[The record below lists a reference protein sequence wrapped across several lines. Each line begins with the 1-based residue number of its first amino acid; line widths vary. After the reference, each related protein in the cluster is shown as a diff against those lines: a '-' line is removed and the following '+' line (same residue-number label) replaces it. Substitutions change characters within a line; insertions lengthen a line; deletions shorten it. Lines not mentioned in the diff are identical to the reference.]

1 MNPSMSPA
9 PQPLLLGT
17 AGRLDRFASASGRVL
32 GWFTLAMVLIQ
43 SLVVALR
50 YGFDGGSLALQ
61 DAVVY
66 LHGAAFM
73 LGLAYALQAGAH
85 VRVDVFYRTLSA
97 RGKAWVD
104 AVGCLIFLLP
114 VCTFIAVGSWQFAA
128 NSWAVWE
135 SSASAD
141 GLGGVYLLKSLMP
154 LAAAT
159 LALQGIAQFARA
171 LHTLMQVESRSGHSQ
186 SVAPRAAT
194 TGTKTATQPT
204 ETSHPLVREATGEVG
219 A

>member
-1 MNPSMSPA
+1 MKSP
-9 PQPLLLGT
+9 PQSILLGT
-17 AGRLDRFASASGRVL
+17 AGRLDRFAHLCGRLL
-32 GWFTLAMVLIQ
+32 GWFTLVMVLIQ

-61 DAVVY
+61 DAVTY

-114 VCTFIAVGSWQFAA
+114 VCTFIAIGSWQFAA
-128 NSWAVWE
+128 SSWAVSE
-135 SSASAD
+135 TSASAD
-141 GLGGVYLLKSLMP
+141 GLAGVYLLKSLMP
-154 LAAAT
+154 LAAIT
-159 LALQGIAQFARA
+159 LALQGVSQFARA
-171 LHTLMQVESRSGHSQ
+171 LHTLMQVETSASDTTSFRVATSQ
-186 SVAPRAAT
+186 AAEKT
-194 TGTKTATQPT
+194 TGKL
-204 ETSHPLVREATGEVG
+204 HPLVREATVE
-219 A
+219 ASP

>member
-1 MNPSMSPA
+1 MKFLLRAANGLDCFTRRSGH
-9 PQPLLLGT
+9 LLGW
-17 AGRLDRFASASGRVL
+17 L
-32 GWFTLAMVLIQ
+32 TLAMVLIQ

-61 DAVVY
+61 DTVTY

-73 LGLAYALQAGAH
+73 LGLAYALQASAH

-114 VCTFIAVGSWQFAA
+114 LCTFIAVGGWHFAA
-128 NSWAVWE
+128 SSWAVHE
-135 SSASAD
+135 TSNSAD
-141 GLGGVYLLKSLMP
+141 GLGGVYLLKSLIP

-159 LALQGIAQFARA
+159 LALQGVSQFARA
-171 LHTLMQVESRSGHSQ
+171 LNTLMQLETDSRQ
-186 SVAPRAAT
+186 
-194 TGTKTATQPT
+194 QPT
-204 ETSHPLVREATGEVG
+204 QSPRVSASEQPPVSVRETAGEVG

>member
-1 MNPSMSPA
+1 MKPSMNSG
-9 PQPLLLGT
+9 PQSLLLGI
-17 AGRLDRFASASGRVL
+17 AGRLDRFAGVSGRVL

-61 DAVVY
+61 DAVIY

-73 LGLAYALQAGAH
+73 LGLAYALQSGAH

-104 AVGCLIFLLP
+104 AVGCLVFLLP
-114 VCTFIAVGSWQFAA
+114 VCTFMAVGSWQFAA
-128 NSWAVWE
+128 SSWAVQE

-141 GLGGVYLLKSLMP
+141 GLAGVFLLKSLMP

-171 LHTLMQVESRSGHSQ
+171 LHTLMLTEHRSGSADSAASQ
-186 SVAPRAAT
+186 AARAA
-194 TGTKTATQPT
+194 AQPA
-204 ETSHPLVREATGEVG
+204 EQARPLVREAAGEASV
-219 A
+219 

>member
-1 MNPSMSPA
+1 MTF
-9 PQPLLLGT
+9 LLRAANG
-17 AGRLDRFASASGRVL
+17 LDRFARGSGRLL
-32 GWFTLAMVLIQ
+32 GWLTLTMVLIQ

-61 DAVVY
+61 DAVTY

-85 VRVDVFYRTLSA
+85 VRVDVLYRTLSA

-114 VCTFIAVGSWQFAA
+114 LCTFIAVGGWHFAA
-128 NSWAVWE
+128 NSWAVHE
-135 SSASAD
+135 TSNSAD
-141 GLGGVYLLKSLMP
+141 GLGGIFLLKSLIP

-159 LALQGIAQFARA
+159 LSLQGISQFARS
-171 LHTLMQVESRSGHSQ
+171 LNTLMQVEAETGSQ
-186 SVAPRAAT
+186 PIPAAPAQATEQPRA
-194 TGTKTATQPT
+194 
-204 ETSHPLVREATGEVG
+204 LVREAAGDGV
-219 A
+219 

>member
-1 MNPSMSPA
+1 MKYPPQSP
-9 PQPLLLGT
+9 LLGT
-17 AGRLDRFASASGRVL
+17 AGRLDRLASFSGRVL
-32 GWFTLAMVLIQ
+32 GWFTLAMVLVQ

-114 VCTFIAVGSWQFAA
+114 LCTFIGVGSWQFAA

-141 GLGGVYLLKSLMP
+141 GLGGVFLLKSLMP

-159 LALQGIAQFARA
+159 LALQGVAQFARA
-171 LHTLMQVESRSGHSQ
+171 LHTLMLSEHRSGNAESLALQ
-186 SVAPRAAT
+186 AAP
-194 TGTKTATQPT
+194 
-204 ETSHPLVREATGEVG
+204 TSARPAEQARPLVREAAGEASV
-219 A
+219 

>member
-1 MNPSMSPA
+1 MKSSP
-9 PQPLLLGT
+9 QNLLLGK
-17 AGRLDRFASASGRVL
+17 AGILDRFAGLSGRVL

-50 YGFDGGSLALQ
+50 YGFDGGSTALQ
-61 DAVVY
+61 DTVVY

-85 VRVDVFYRTLSA
+85 VRVDVFYRTMSA

-128 NSWAVWE
+128 SSWAVLE

-141 GLGGVYLLKSLMP
+141 GLGGVFLLKSLMP

-159 LALQGIAQFARA
+159 LALQGIAQFTRA
-171 LHTLMQVESRSGHSQ
+171 LHTLMQVESRAGSSTPINTESTQ
-186 SVAPRAAT
+186 AAE
-194 TGTKTATQPT
+194 KAAEKP
-204 ETSHPLVREATGEVG
+204 HPLVREAVGE
-219 A
+219 ASA

>member
-1 MNPSMSPA
+1 MNSSPHS
-9 PQPLLLGT
+9 LLLGT
-17 AGRLDRFASASGRVL
+17 AGRLDRFAGLSGRML
-32 GWFTLAMVLIQ
+32 GWLTLAMVLIQ

-50 YGFDGGSLALQ
+50 YGFDGGSTALQ
-61 DAVVY
+61 DTVTY

-85 VRVDVFYRTLSA
+85 VRVDVFYRNMSP

-104 AVGCLIFLLP
+104 ASGCLIFLLP
-114 VCTFIAVGSWQFAA
+114 VCTFIAVGSWHFAA
-128 NSWAVWE
+128 SSWAVLE

-171 LHTLMQVESRSGHSQ
+171 LHTLMQVEARS
-186 SVAPRAAT
+186 T
-194 TGTKTATQPT
+194 ETQPVMQGAST
-204 ETSHPLVREATGEVG
+204 RANPGAEKPQPLVREAAGE
-219 A
+219 ASA

>member
-1 MNPSMSPA
+1 MTF
-9 PQPLLLGT
+9 LLRF
-17 AGRLDRFASASGRVL
+17 ANALDRFASGCGRAL
-32 GWFTLAMVLIQ
+32 AWFTLAMVLIQ

-61 DAVVY
+61 DAVTY

-73 LGLAYALQAGAH
+73 LGLAYALQSGAH
-85 VRVDVFYRTLSA
+85 VRVDVIYRTLSA

-114 VCTFIAVGSWQFAA
+114 ICAFIGYGGWQFATS
-128 NSWAVWE
+128 SWAVSE
-135 SSASAD
+135 TSNSAD
-141 GLGGVYLLKSLMP
+141 GLGGVYLLKSLIP

-159 LALQGIAQFARA
+159 LALQGLSQFARA
-171 LHTLMQVESRSGHSQ
+171 LNTLMQVQPGSDVSTSTESFSR
-186 SVAPRAAT
+186 APVRQLAE
-194 TGTKTATQPT
+194 TQP
-204 ETSHPLVREATGEVG
+204 HPLVREAAPGSATEVG

>member
-1 MNPSMSPA
+1 MKFLLRAANGLDCFAHHSGR
-9 PQPLLLGT
+9 LLGW
-17 AGRLDRFASASGRVL
+17 L
-32 GWFTLAMVLIQ
+32 TLAMVLIQ

-61 DAVVY
+61 DTVTY

-73 LGLAYALQAGAH
+73 LGLAYALQASAH

-114 VCTFIAVGSWQFAA
+114 LCTFIAVGGWHFAA
-128 NSWAVWE
+128 NSWAVQE
-135 SSASAD
+135 TSNSAD
-141 GLGGVYLLKSLMP
+141 GLGGVYLLKSLIP
-154 LAAAT
+154 LAAVT
-159 LALQGIAQFARA
+159 LALQGVSQFARA
-171 LHTLMQVESRSGHSQ
+171 LNTLMQLEAESGHQ
-186 SVAPRAAT
+186 MAPVAPTRSEEQPRA
-194 TGTKTATQPT
+194 
-204 ETSHPLVREATGEVG
+204 LVREAAGEVG

>member
-1 MNPSMSPA
+1 MKF
-9 PQPLLLGT
+9 LLTT
-17 AGRLDRFASASGRVL
+17 ANGLDRFASASGRLL

-43 SLVVALR
+43 SLVVILR

-61 DAVVY
+61 DSVTY

-73 LGLAYALQAGAH
+73 LGLAYALQTGAH
-85 VRVDVFYRTLSA
+85 VRVDVFYRTMSI

-114 VCTFIAVGSWQFAA
+114 LCTFIAVGSWHFAA
-128 NSWAVWE
+128 SSWAVHE
-135 SSASAD
+135 TSASAD
-141 GLGGVYLLKSLMP
+141 GLGGVFLLKSLMP
-154 LAAAT
+154 LAAIT

-171 LHTLMQVESRSGHSQ
+171 LNTLMLVTREELRKSSAVNDTPEESVEEAAHNKPMVRQ
-186 SVAPRAAT
+186 APGA
-194 TGTKTATQPT
+194 
-204 ETSHPLVREATGEVG
+204 EVS

>member
-1 MNPSMSPA
+1 MTF
-9 PQPLLLGT
+9 LLRAANG
-17 AGRLDRFASASGRVL
+17 LDRFSRGSGRLL
-32 GWFTLAMVLIQ
+32 GWLTLAMVLIQ

-61 DAVVY
+61 DSVAY

-85 VRVDVFYRTLSA
+85 VRVDVFYRTLSI

-114 VCTFIAVGSWQFAA
+114 ICLFIAVGGWHFAA
-128 NSWAVWE
+128 NSWAVHE
-135 SSASAD
+135 SSNSAD
-141 GLGGVYLLKSLMP
+141 GLGGIYLLKSLIP
-154 LAAAT
+154 LAATT
-159 LALQGIAQFARA
+159 LALQGVSQFARA
-171 LHTLMQVESRSGHSQ
+171 LHTLMQVETEASHQ
-186 SVAPRAAT
+186 HAPVAQTPV
-194 TGTKTATQPT
+194 KEQTQA
-204 ETSHPLVREATGEVG
+204 LVREAAGALRETAGEIR

>member
-1 MNPSMSPA
+1 MKFLPRIASV
-9 PQPLLLGT
+9 
-17 AGRLDRFASASGRVL
+17 LDRFASGCGRFL

-85 VRVDVFYRTLSA
+85 VRVDVFYRTMSA

-114 VCTFIAVGSWQFAA
+114 VCIFIAVGSLQFAA
-128 NSWAVWE
+128 TSWAVWE

-141 GLGGVYLLKSLMP
+141 GLGGVYLLKSLIP

-171 LHTLMQVESRSGHSQ
+171 LNTLMQVETSPASSGSPAPQ
-186 SVAPRAAT
+186 VAEAS
-194 TGTKTATQPT
+194 TQP
-204 ETSHPLVREATGEVG
+204 SPLIREAAGE
-219 A
+219 ASA

>member
-1 MNPSMSPA
+1 MKF
-9 PQPLLLGT
+9 LLRT
-17 AGRLDRFASASGRVL
+17 AGALDRFANRCGRVL

-61 DAVVY
+61 DSVAY
-66 LHGAAFM
+66 LHGAALM
-73 LGLAYALQAGAH
+73 LGLAYALQANAH
-85 VRVDVFYRTLSA
+85 VRVDVFYRTLSP

-114 VCTFIAVGSWQFAA
+114 LCAFIGYGSWQFAA
-128 NSWAVWE
+128 SSWAVNE
-135 SSASAD
+135 TSNSAD
-141 GLGGVYLLKSLMP
+141 GLGGVYLLKSLIP

-159 LALQGIAQFARA
+159 LALQGLSQLTRA
-171 LHTLMQVESRSGHSQ
+171 LNTLMQVETGGDTSTSQDSTRS
-186 SVAPRAAT
+186 APAPD
-194 TGTKTATQPT
+194 ATQRQPQ
-204 ETSHPLVREATGEVG
+204 PLVREAAPGSATEVG

>member
-1 MNPSMSPA
+1 MT
-9 PQPLLLGT
+9 LLLRAASG
-17 AGRLDRFASASGRVL
+17 LDRFAATTGRAL
-32 GWFTLAMVLIQ
+32 GWFTLAMVVTQ

-50 YGFDGGSLALQ
+50 YGFDTGSLALQ
-61 DAVVY
+61 DAVTY

-73 LGLAYALQAGAH
+73 LGLAYALQSGAH
-85 VRVDVFYRTLSA
+85 VRVDVFYRNMTP

-114 VCTFIAVGSWQFAA
+114 LCTFIAVGSWHFAA
-128 NSWAVWE
+128 NSWAVQE
-135 SSASAD
+135 TSASAD

-159 LALQGIAQFARA
+159 LSLQGLSQLSRS
-171 LHTLMQVESRSGHSQ
+171 LYTLMQVEAADSARGADPAADHKNRTAEAEQ
-186 SVAPRAAT
+186 PMMRASAN
-194 TGTKTATQPT
+194 KL
-204 ETSHPLVREATGEVG
+204 SGEVS

>member
-1 MNPSMSPA
+1 MKPSMNSA
-9 PQPLLLGT
+9 PQSLLLGA
-17 AGRLDRFASASGRVL
+17 AGRLDRFASFSGRVL
-32 GWFTLAMVLIQ
+32 GWFTLAMVLVQ

-61 DAVVY
+61 DTVVY

-114 VCTFIAVGSWQFAA
+114 VCIFIAVGSWQFAA

-141 GLGGVYLLKSLMP
+141 GLGGVFLLKSLMP

-171 LHTLMQVESRSGHSQ
+171 LHTLMLAEHRSGTADSAVVQTASVSTRPVEQ
-186 SVAPRAAT
+186 SR
-194 TGTKTATQPT
+194 
-204 ETSHPLVREATGEVG
+204 PLVREAAGEVG